1 MSDSEGDFSDEL
13 LELAGATEK
22 KRKRRQGSAKNGVK
36 RRKAEMDSGSEH
48 EQEGPESEEDEE
60 ELNPYPLEGKYIDDA
75 DRLRL
80 MEMPE
85 IEREEVLAQRLE
97 EMQHIQDKRNLDQ
110 MLKAQ
115 QGGEGD
121 SVARAAKRQH
131 VVRGATKE
139 KSRKLDELKAKR
151 RAKDDN
157 KRPRTSPKRDRSS
170 SPMDME
176 TSSGEEEDGQIS
188 KFEQEEEKELKL
200 LGKAHPDDEKM
211 TVEDLQ
217 KATLTRDLLS
227 KHCLAPWFE
236 DYVKGAWVRYLIGQD
251 TNNQPI
257 YRICEIENLAVNL
270 VKPYKI
276 NDQYSNQEFELKH
289 GKSVKAFPM
298 DKVSN
303 SPYSQREYERLVRV
317 YEAEHIK
324 LPSKRQL
331 LKKAEQL
338 SRLANQPLTD
348 KDITAILARKTQMM
362 PRQQSSM
369 SLAMER
375 SRLSQIRT
383 LAIRR
388 NDIDQIESLDKKIA
402 DLTARMPVEV
412 KDDVQDINDMLAK
425 VNERNRK
432 ANVEAVRKAELAE
445 VERKR
450 RERRLAASGT
460 GTPVPSDPSA
470 RLKTVPRLF
479 TSRLVY
485 LILRPLSAGAH
496 DLCLSVSL
504 RLHRPGTPSM
514 NGKSPMP
521 ESQQGTPRILS
532 PLPATTTPAPS
543 KGKPKSDFESRVLE
557 KIEID
562 LGDF

>member
-22 KRKRRQGSAKNGVK
+22 KRKRRQSSAKNGAK

-48 EQEGPESEEDEE
+48 DQEAPESEEDEE
-60 ELNPYPLEGKYIDDA
+60 EHNPYPLEGKYIDDA

-85 IEREEVLAQRLE
+85 IQREELLAQRLE
-97 EMQHIQDKRNLDQ
+97 EMQRIQDKRNLDQ

-115 QGGEGD
+115 QGSEGD

-157 KRPRTSPKRDRSS
+157 KRTRTSPKRDRSS

-217 KATLTRDLLS
+217 KATLTRDLLA

-251 TNNQPI
+251 TNSQPI

-276 NDQYSNQEFELKH
+276 NDQYSDQEFELKH
-289 GKSVKAFPM
+289 GKSVKSFPM

-303 SPYSQREYERLVRV
+303 SPYSQREYDRLVRV

-331 LKKAEQL
+331 VKKAEQL
-338 SRLANQPLTD
+338 TRLANQPLTD

-375 SRLSQIRT
+375 SRLNQMRT

-388 NDIDQIESLDKKIA
+388 NDTDQVESLDQKIA
-402 DLTARMPVEV
+402 ELTALMPVEV
-412 KDDVQDINDMLAK
+412 KNDDVQDVNDMLAK

-432 ANVEAVRKAELAE
+432 ANLEAVRKAELAE

-450 RERRLAASGT
+450 RERKLAASGT
-460 GTPVPSDPSA
+460 GTPIPSDPSA

-479 TSRLVY
+479 AS
-485 LILRPLSAGAH
+485 
-496 DLCLSVSL
+496 
-504 RLHRPGTPSM
+504 RPGTPSM

-521 ESQQGTPRILS
+521 ESQQGTPRTLS
-532 PLPATTTPAPS
+532 PLPATTATPGSA

-557 KIEID
+557 NIEID